1 MGYLK
6 GGTESW
12 YNAGF
17 PTESLCLL
25 SVHELKSRIDRAE
38 ELVILDT
45 RGQNEWESGHIEGA
59 LHIYVGH
66 LEERLA
72 EVPTDKPVAVICNV
86 GHRAGLGASILLRAG
101 LTNVY
106 NVLGSVKAW
115 VAAGYPVTKN

>member
-1 MGYLK
+1 MK
-6 GGTESW
+6 G
-12 YNAGF
+12 
-17 PTESLCLL
+17 CL
-25 SVHELKSRIDRAE
+25 SDDAE

-45 RGQNEWESGHIEGA
+45 RDQNEWESGHIEGA

-86 GHRAGLGASILLRAG
+86 GYRPGLGASILLRSG
-101 LTNVY
+101 PINVY

-115 VAAGYPVTKN
+115 VAARYPVAKT